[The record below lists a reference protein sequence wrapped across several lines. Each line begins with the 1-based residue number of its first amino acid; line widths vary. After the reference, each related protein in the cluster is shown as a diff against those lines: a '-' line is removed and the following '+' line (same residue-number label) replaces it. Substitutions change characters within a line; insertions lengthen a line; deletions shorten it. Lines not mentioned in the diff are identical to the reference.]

1 MSAKKP
7 HGLTTL
13 EMQAQNIVKE
23 EDDEDVYIND
33 TEKYNAMV
41 ESRKE
46 RRAVSISLIEL
57 LVQAQIFN
65 NNQALFLTFEF

>member
-57 LVQAQIFN
+57 LV
-65 NNQALFLTFEF
+65 

>member
-57 LVQAQIFN
+57 LVQGQIFN
-65 NNQALFLTFEF
+65 IDQALSLTFEF

>member
-23 EDDEDVYIND
+23 EDDEVVYIND

-46 RRAVSISLIEL
+46 RRAVSISLLEL
-57 LVQAQIFN
+57 LVQGQIFDID
-65 NNQALFLTFEF
+65 QAFFLTFEF

>member
-46 RRAVSISLIEL
+46 RRAVSISLLEL
-57 LVQAQIFN
+57 LVQGQIFDID
-65 NNQALFLTFEF
+65 QAFFLTFEF

>member
-46 RRAVSISLIEL
+46 RRAVSL
-57 LVQAQIFN
+57 N
-65 NNQALFLTFEF
+65 FLYVDCLWTDFQHRSSFVSNI